1 MLKPISPDSSIFYIG
16 VDDTTIDLFENQY
29 PVPHGVSYNAYAIRD
44 EKTALL
50 DTVDPRATEQWLEQ
64 AAEVLDGTAPD
75 YLVISHMEPDHA
87 GSIQALAE
95 RYPEMT
101 LVGSA
106 KALAMLPQFF
116 RNLPRNPTLAVKE
129 GDVLELGTH
138 TLLFVMA
145 PMVHWPEVMVSYES
159 AEKVLFSADAF
170 GKFGAL
176 CTDEPWT
183 DEARRYF
190 LNIVGKY
197 GTPVQT
203 LLKKAAKLDIQTIC
217 PLHGPVLTGDLAP
230 YLHLYQTW
238 SSYTPEEKGVLVAHA
253 SIHGNTAKA
262 AAYLAEQLKAL
273 GEKVTVIDLCR
284 CDMAEAV
291 AQAFRYDRMVLAA
304 SSYDGGVFLPM
315 EEFLLHLQYKAF
327 QNRTVALVENGS
339 WAPCAAK
346 NMRAVLDTMK
356 QITVLEPTVTIR
368 SAVKPEDEEH
378 LRALAEV
385 VRQEA

>member
-138 TLLFVMA
+138 TLHFVMA

-170 GKFGAL
+170 GKFGH
-176 CTDEPWT
+176 C
-183 DEARRYF
+183 ARTNRGQTKHGGISSTLWASTAHRY
-190 LNIVGKY
+190 
-197 GTPVQT
+197 
-203 LLKKAAKLDIQTIC
+203 
-217 PLHGPVLTGDLAP
+217 
-230 YLHLYQTW
+230 
-238 SSYTPEEKGVLVAHA
+238 
-253 SIHGNTAKA
+253 
-262 AAYLAEQLKAL
+262 
-273 GEKVTVIDLCR
+273 R
-284 CDMAEAV
+284 
-291 AQAFRYDRMVLAA
+291 
-304 SSYDGGVFLPM
+304 
-315 EEFLLHLQYKAF
+315 
-327 QNRTVALVENGS
+327 
-339 WAPCAAK
+339 PC
-346 NMRAVLDTMK
+346 
-356 QITVLEPTVTIR
+356 
-368 SAVKPEDEEH
+368 
-378 LRALAEV
+378 
-385 VRQEA
+385 

>member
-1 MLKPISPDSSIFYIG
+1 MYCTRNVSDSVVWVGAS
-16 VDDTTIDLFENQY
+16 DRRLALFENLF
-29 PVPHGVSYNAYAIRD
+29 PIPRGVSYNSYLILD

-50 DTVDPRATEQWLEQ
+50 DTTDASVTRQYLEN
-64 AAEVLDGTAPD
+64 VSHSLNGKPLD
-75 YLVISHMEPDHA
+75 YLIINHMEPDHCA
-87 GSIQALAE
+87 NIAE
-95 RYPEMT
+95 LLLRYPHLT
-101 LVGSA
+101 LVGNA
-106 KALAMLPQFF
+106 KTFAFVSQFYDLDLTG
-116 RNLPRNPTLAVKE
+116 RTLIVKE
-129 GDVLELGTH
+129 GDTLCLGSH
-138 TLLFVMA
+138 TLHFFLA

-176 CTDEPWT
+176 CMDEPWT

-203 LLKKAAKLDIQTIC
+203 LLKKTAKLDIQTIC

-346 NMRAVLDTMK
+346 NMRTVLDTMK

-378 LRALAEV
+378 LRALAEA

>member
-1 MLKPISPDSSIFYIG
+1 MYCVRKVLEDLWWVGGNDRRLAMFEG
-16 VDDTTIDLFENQY
+16 VY
-29 PVPHGVSYNAYAIRD
+29 AVPNGVSYNSYLILD
-44 EKTALL
+44 EKVALM
-50 DTVDPRATEQWLEQ
+50 DTVDARG
-64 AAEVLDGTAPD
+64 AEAWEKNLMDTLAGRKVD

-116 RNLPRNPTLAVKE
+116 RNLPRNPTLAVK

-138 TLLFVMA
+138 TLHFVMA

>member
-138 TLLFVMA
+138 TLHFVMA

-238 SSYTPEEKGVLVAHA
+238 SSYTPEGKGRTGGTRFH
-253 SIHGNTAKA
+253 SRQHC
-262 AAYLAEQLKAL
+262 Q
-273 GEKVTVIDLCR
+273 
-284 CDMAEAV
+284 
-291 AQAFRYDRMVLAA
+291 
-304 SSYDGGVFLPM
+304 SGGVSG
-315 EEFLLHLQYKAF
+315 
-327 QNRTVALVENGS
+327 RTAEGS
-339 WAPCAAK
+339 GRKGHSHRP
-346 NMRAVLDTMK
+346 V
-356 QITVLEPTVTIR
+356 P
-368 SAVKPEDEEH
+368 
-378 LRALAEV
+378 
-385 VRQEA
+385 VRHGGSGGTGVPV